1 MMRTK
6 RYSRTAA
13 DTLAT
18 TPPERSASTIDG
30 GDPSASVLVQ
40 SFGIGVRQ
48 LREAQGWSQ
57 ERLAENSNLNR
68 SYIGEIERGGA
79 IASLL
84 TVEKLALALKL
95 TPSALVTRGEAISQM
110 NLVRGIKL
118 MAIAC

>member
-1 MMRTK
+1 MNVKRT
-6 RYSRTAA
+6 SRKPVAA
-13 DTLAT
+13 LPTPSPPDNGQHGDGLAS
-18 TPPERSASTIDG
+18 P
-30 GDPSASVLVQ
+30 LVQ

-68 SYIGEIERGGA
+68 SYIGEIERGCA
-79 IASLL
+79 IASLV
-84 TVEKLALALKL
+84 TVEKLASALKL

-110 NLVRGIKL
+110 NIVRGIKL

>member
-1 MMRTK
+1 M
-6 RYSRTAA
+6 
-13 DTLAT
+13 
-18 TPPERSASTIDG
+18 
-30 GDPSASVLVQ
+30 LVQ

-68 SYIGEIERGGA
+68 SYVGEIERGRA

-84 TVEKLALALKL
+84 TVEKLAAALQL
-95 TPSALVTRGEAISQM
+95 TPSALLTRGEAISQ
-110 NLVRGIKL
+110 LQPPPGGKL